1 MQGNPLSNAMPLQAP
16 GLAPA
21 GLAASPANEVPQD
34 LLPGAVDLLRITA
47 DAWGPLREDDAAPMP
62 LAVRKKLKAL
72 REDYRRS
79 AGRGYIDAEN
89 QEWMAL
95 PVRWRMALL
104 LLCGIEGD
112 LPTLASRDIQSM
124 PPPERGAIKS
134 ELRLAKRQ
142 FARLVALVS
151 LW

>member
-1 MQGNPLSNAMPLQAP
+1 MQGNSLSSAIPLQSP

-21 GLAASPANEVPQD
+21 GFAASPVNEVPQD
-34 LLPGAVDLLRITA
+34 LLPGALDLLRITA

-104 LLCGIEGD
+104 LLCGVEGD

-134 ELRLAKRQ
+134 ELRLAKRH